1 VARALVETCGAEW
14 RAAHGSCD
22 DYHVNLDRPE
32 AREKYG
38 MLVGSCL
45 APITAALSTARRA
58 RMFHP
63 DGVVYQA
70 NVEPCT
76 LNPQLLPV
84 AERLA
89 GLALVRFSSA
99 LWRGERQWP
108 DVLGSAI
115 RFGWVPATPGLA
127 SPQDL
132 LLATIRF
139 PWTMPFAPFATNF
152 RSYLWNHYHA
162 VSPFEIAG
170 VGRVKI
176 RLESPRIGG
185 RRSETRAE
193 HLRHA
198 ASEGQ
203 ARFVLQFRR
212 LDVGP
217 FWRHWQPVARVTLM
231 GQLDADQA
239 ALRFSPFHSG
249 AGIQPVGFV
258 HALRLATYA
267 ASQQARPDHEAP

>member
-1 VARALVETCGAEW
+1 MLLAKRADVDFD
-14 RAAHGSCD
+14 H
-22 DYHVNLDRPE
+22 PE
-32 AREKYG
+32 PREKYG
-38 MLVGSCL
+38 LMLGAAL
-45 APITAALSTARRA
+45 APITAALSRARRA

-84 AERLA
+84 AQRLA

-99 LWRGERQWP
+99 LWRGGRQWP
-108 DVLGSAI
+108 DVLGAAI
-115 RFGWVPATPGLA
+115 RFGWVGTTPGP
-127 SPQDL
+127 STPQDL

-162 VSPFEIAG
+162 VSPFEVPG

-176 RLESPRIGG
+176 RLRSPRLGNRG
-185 RRSETRAE
+185 RATRDA
-193 HLRHA
+193 HLSHA
-198 ASEGQ
+198 VLDGQ
-203 ARFVLQFRR
+203 ARFELQFRR

-217 FWRHWQPVARVTLM
+217 LFRHWQPVACLTLI
-231 GQLDADQA
+231 GPFDADQA
-239 ALRFSPFHSG
+239 ALRFSPFRAG
-249 AGIQPVGFV
+249 AGIQPVGFI
-258 HALRLATYA
+258 HALRVAAYA
-267 ASQQARPDHEAP
+267 ASQRARPDHDPARAPA

>member
-1 VARALVETCGAEW
+1 
-14 RAAHGSCD
+14 
-22 DYHVNLDRPE
+22 VNFDTPGVS
-32 AREKYG
+32 EKYG

-45 APITAALSTARRA
+45 APITAALSRARRA

-70 NVEPCT
+70 NVVPAT
-76 LNPQLLPV
+76 LNPQLLPI

-99 LWRGERQWP
+99 LWRGGRQWP
-108 DVLGSAI
+108 DVLGAAI
-115 RFGWVPATPGLA
+115 RFGWVGVKPGPAL
-127 SPQDL
+127 PQDL

-162 VSPFEIAG
+162 VSPFEVPG

-176 RLESPRIGG
+176 RLRSPRLGNG
-185 RRSETRAE
+185 SMETRAE
-193 HLRHA
+193 HLRQA

-203 ARFVLQFRR
+203 ARFELQFRR

-217 FWRHWQPVARVTLM
+217 LWRHWQPVASITLI
-231 GQLDADQA
+231 GQFDADQA
-239 ALRFSPFHSG
+239 ALRFSPFRSG

-258 HALRLATYA
+258 HALRLAAYA
-267 ASQQARPDHEAP
+267 ASQQARPEHEAP

>member
-1 VARALVETCGAEW
+1 MDPLGAGC
-14 RAAHGSCD
+14 RNAHGSCD
-22 DYHVNLDRPE
+22 HADVNLDNPDT
-32 AREKYG
+32 REKYG

-45 APITAALSTARRA
+45 APITAALSTARHA

-76 LNPQLLPV
+76 LNPQLLPT

-99 LWRGERQWP
+99 LWRGGRQWP

-139 PWTMPFAPFATNF
+139 PWTMPFAPFATDF

-162 VSPFEIAG
+162 VSPFEVAG
-170 VGRVKI
+170 FGRVKI
-176 RLESPRIGG
+176 RLQSPRLGG
-185 RRSETRAE
+185 GPGPETRAE
-193 HLRHA
+193 HLRQA
-198 ASEGQ
+198 VSEGE
-203 ARFVLQFRR
+203 ARFLLQFRR

-217 FWRHWQPVARVTLM
+217 LWRHWQPVARVTLM
-231 GQLDADQA
+231 GEVQADQA
-239 ALRFSPFHSG
+239 ALRFSPFRSG

-258 HALRLATYA
+258 HALRLAAYA